1 MWYGDKRESKVQI
14 CNALERMGWKIYGF
28 SPDESD
34 FMTDYYCPASWGGIA
49 VKNGYVLNV
58 DCSTYYSG
66 KTEQEAVTGAVK
78 SSAKIKQLEILAADK
93 GATEGEKAAA
103 LAAIQRIQERQET
116 AQTGRKVLEQWPEFQ
131 ENPPHC
137 NWHIEKDGKII
148 AKGTGAFSFSGL
160 PHYYVDTLTGEWL
173 SPYRKG
179 ELSEED
185 RKSLDKFQKFVK
197 KLDSLASVKIGNGAD
212 DEFVIEQVTKF
223 RTELKPEPVTGT
235 TLEKGDYFQL
245 VSRFT
250 NGGNRGNVYQVVDRT
265 EKMIFGVKMGKGYK
279 KVLSGMSN
287 SGNYFNVL
295 IGQMEK
301 WMEGGAIQK
310 VQLVEV
316 NTPYTVEKCVRKRT
330 KPAKKCE
337 TPIQYEV
344 EESKD
349 TRNGS
354 PIWIVKAKQSLSKTE
369 FKNVAEQMRKGGGYY
384 SKFCHGFLFKQNPA
398 DFLKEC

>member
-34 FMTDYYCPASWGGIA
+34 SMTDYYCPASWGGIA

-116 AQTGRKVLEQWPEFQ
+116 AQTGRKVLEQWPQFQ

-137 NWHIEKDGKII
+137 NWHIEKDRKII
-148 AKGTGAFSFSGL
+148 AKGTGAFSFSSL

-173 SPYRKG
+173 SPYQKG
-179 ELSEED
+179 ELSEDD
-185 RKSLDKFQKFVK
+185 RKALAKFQKFVK
-197 KLDSLASVKIGNGAD
+197 KLDSLASVKIGNGVD
-212 DEFVIEQVTKF
+212 DEFVMEQVTKF
-223 RTELKPEPVTGT
+223 RTELKPKPVTGSA
-235 TLEKGDYFQL
+235 LQKGDYFQL
-245 VSRFT
+245 VSTFT
-250 NGGNRGNVYQVVDRT
+250 NGGRKGNVYQVVDVLSHT
-265 EKMIFGVKMGKGYK
+265 VFGVKMGKGYK

-287 SGNYFNVL
+287 GGNYFNVS
-295 IGQMEK
+295 IEQMEK
-301 WMEGGAIQK
+301 WMKGGAIQK
-310 VQLVEV
+310 VELVEV
-316 NTPYTVEKCVRKRT
+316 NTPYTVEKCVKKRT
-330 KPAKKCE
+330 KPEKKVAA
-337 TPIQYEV
+337 PIQYEV

-384 SKFCHGFLFKQNPA
+384 SKFCHSFLFKQNPA